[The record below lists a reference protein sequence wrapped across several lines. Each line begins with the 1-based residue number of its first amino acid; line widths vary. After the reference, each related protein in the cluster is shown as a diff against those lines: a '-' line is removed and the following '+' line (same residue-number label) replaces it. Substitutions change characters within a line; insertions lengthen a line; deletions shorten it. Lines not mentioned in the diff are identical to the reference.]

1 MESPAHVLSHLHLVL
16 KYHVWNYMC
25 AGQTMHTV
33 LSRSVDMHI
42 QKVFKAAS
50 TLLER
55 HEKI

>member
-1 MESPAHVLSHLHLVL
+1 MR
-16 KYHVWNYMC
+16 

>member
-1 MESPAHVLSHLHLVL
+1 MESPAHVLSRLHLVL
-16 KYHVWNYMC
+16 KYHVWNSMR

-42 QKVFKAAS
+42 QKVFKATS
-50 TLLER
+50 TLFER